1 MVCRRS
7 RRVCNVANRRCA
19 VHLTGMSDENRN
31 TNEKE
36 FGARLKSMRER
47 RGLTQ
52 EQLAE
57 MSGLASDTIRR
68 AEHGAFAPSLR
79 TMNKMAA
86 GLAVP
91 VHALLRD
98 DFDEADDLAECIR
111 ALPERE
117 FRIAIAMVRVLGRLA
132 VGQPT
137 GEDLTNG

>member
-1 MVCRRS
+1 
-7 RRVCNVANRRCA
+7 
-19 VHLTGMSDENRN
+19 MSDDQNV
-31 TNEKE
+31 TAKNELGVRAK
-36 FGARLKSMRER
+36 AMRER

-57 MSGLASDTIRR
+57 MSSLASDTIRR
-68 AEHGAFAPSLR
+68 LEHGSFSPSHR
-79 TMNKMAA
+79 TLTKLAA

-91 VHALLRD
+91 VHALMAD
-98 DFDEADDLAECIR
+98 DFDQADDLAECIR